1 MKIAILTSGI
11 LPVPAV
17 QGGAVENL
25 IDYYL
30 DYNEI
35 YKLHDITVFSA
46 YHPNVKTHKAL
57 QAYKNHYVFIN
68 TSSIWFKLCK
78 KLFSR
83 ILNKGY
89 YDSSIELFFELSCL
103 NIWKCSYD
111 LLILENRPAY
121 ALKLKKRFRGTPII
135 SHIHTNMLHEQD
147 LLTKEI
153 IKSTNEFFTVSQ
165 FIKKEIENVGV
176 STKITTIY
184 NGIEPTLFNKGV
196 TPIDRRLLGFDA
208 QDFIVIFS
216 GRLIPDKGIKEL
228 LLAFKQLENEEDIKL
243 LVLGSENFASES
255 KPSIF
260 LQDLQTIAKEMG
272 NKIHFTGFIPYQK
285 LPHYLATANIMA
297 IPSHINEAFG
307 MTCIEACAM
316 GLPVIAT
323 NDGGIPEALLGQK
336 HIIIDKDKDLPQQLA
351 NSILHIKNNYSF
363 FLGNELNPMFTKEEY
378 AKSFWDKIALYKL

>member
-30 DYNEI
+30 DYNEK
-35 YKLHDITVFSA
+35 YNLHDITVFSA
-46 YHPNVKTHKAL
+46 YHSKVEMYKTH
-57 QAYKNHYVFIN
+57 QTHTNHYEYIN
-68 TSSIWFKLCK
+68 TNSIWFKICK
-78 KLFSR
+78 KLFSC

-89 YDSSIELFFELSCL
+89 YDSSIELFFELTSL
-103 NIWKCSYD
+103 KIKRSSYD
-111 LLILENRPAY
+111 LFILENRPAY
-121 ALKLKKRFRGTPII
+121 ALKLKKRFQGTPII

-165 FIKKEIENVGV
+165 YIKKEIENVGV
-176 STKITTIY
+176 STKISTIY
-184 NGIEPTLFNKGV
+184 NGIEPTLFNKNV
-196 TPIDRRLLGFDA
+196 TPIERRLLGFEA

-216 GRLIPDKGIKEL
+216 GRLVPDKGIKEL
-228 LLAFKQLENEEDIKL
+228 VLAFKILENEKDIKL
-243 LVLGSENFASES
+243 LVIGSENFAFES
-255 KPSIF
+255 RLSPF
-260 LQDLQTIAKEMG
+260 LQDLLNIAKDMG
-272 NKIHFTGFIPYQK
+272 NKIHFTGFIPYHK
-285 LPHYLATANIMA
+285 LPHYLVTANVMA

-351 NSILHIKNNYSF
+351 NSILHIKNNYSS
-363 FLGNELNPMFTKEEY
+363 FLGNELNPLFTKDEY
-378 AKSFWDKIALYKL
+378 AKTFWDKIALYKS